1 MRISQLVAA
10 GLLAAAG
17 MGVQGQAR
25 AAEAPWGSN
34 VAEPVALL
42 SSLHRAALHEVQ
54 LGELAQHAA
63 STPEARQYGADLA
76 ADFHGVDQRILSLAG
91 GLGIPEQ
98 RLQVTEGANVAVLRK
113 DSADYSRLASESGTS
128 FDRDL
133 WVTVADAQ
141 AHESDLLAT
150 TATREPALTDLVTEM
165 SRLYD
170 RSSRR
175 ALEAAHAGA
184 AEPTEAP
191 ADDEASR
198 EPAR

>member
-1 MRISQLVAA
+1 MRIAKMVAA

-17 MGVQGQAR
+17 MGFQGPAH

-63 STPEARQYGADLA
+63 STPDGRQYGADLA
-76 ADFHGVDQRILSLAG
+76 ADFQGVDQRILSLAG
-91 GLGIPEQ
+91 GLGIPEK
-98 RLQVTEGANVAVLRK
+98 RLQVTEGAHVAVLRK
-113 DSADYSRLASESGTS
+113 DSADYTRLASETGTT
-128 FDRDL
+128 FDRDF

-141 AHESDLLAT
+141 AHESDLLAA

-165 SRLYD
+165 SGLYD

-175 ALEAAHAGA
+175 ALAAAHAGA
-184 AEPTEAP
+184 AEPTETAP
-191 ADDEASR
+191 DDEAATQPT
-198 EPAR
+198 E

>member
-1 MRISQLVAA
+1 MRIAKMVAAALLVAA
-10 GLLAAAG
+10 G
-17 MGVQGQAR
+17 MGFHGAAR
-25 AAEAPWGSN
+25 AAEGPWGSN

-63 STPEARQYGADLA
+63 STPDARQYGADLA

-91 GLGIPEQ
+91 GLGIAEK

-113 DSADYSRLASESGTS
+113 DSTDYGRLANESGTT
-128 FDRDL
+128 FDRDF

-141 AHESDLLAT
+141 AHESDLLAA

-175 ALEAAHAGA
+175 ALAAAHAGT
-184 AEPTEAP
+184 AEPTEAAP
-191 ADDEASR
+191 DDEASTQPS
-198 EPAR
+198 E

>member
-1 MRISQLVAA
+1 MRIAEMVAA

-17 MGVQGQAR
+17 MSFQGQAR
-25 AAEAPWGSN
+25 AAEAPWGAN

-54 LGELAQHAA
+54 LCELAQHAA
-63 STPEARQYGADLA
+63 STPDGRAYGADLA
-76 ADFHGVDQRILSLAG
+76 ADFQGIDRRIVSLAN
-91 GLGIPEQ
+91 GLGIPEG

-113 DSADYSRLASESGTS
+113 DSADYTRLANESGTT

-141 AHESDLLAT
+141 ARESDLLAA
-150 TATREPALTDLVTEM
+150 TAKREPALTDLVTEM
-165 SRLYD
+165 SHLYD

-175 ALEAAHAGA
+175 ALAAAHAGA
-184 AEPTEAP
+184 AEPTEAAP
-191 ADDEASR
+191 DDEASK
-198 EPAR
+198 EPAD

>member
-1 MRISQLVAA
+1 MRVANIVAA

-17 MGVQGQAR
+17 VNFQGQAR
-25 AAEAPWGSN
+25 AAEAPWGSS

-63 STPEARQYGADLA
+63 STPDARQYGADLA
-76 ADFHGVDQRILSLAG
+76 ADFQGIDQRILSLAG
-91 GLGIPEQ
+91 GLGIPAN

-113 DSADYSRLASESGTS
+113 DSADYGRLANESGTT
-128 FDRDL
+128 FDRDF

-141 AHESDLLAT
+141 AHESDLLAA

-175 ALEAAHAGA
+175 ALAAAHAGV
-184 AEPTEAP
+184 AEPTEAAP
-191 ADDEASR
+191 DDEAASQ
-198 EPAR
+198 PSD